1 MAERKETH
9 KNYLILIKIDDDDDF
24 LLGVD
29 WEEKASK
36 KSKETQENTTPI
48 RLIYI
53 IRGKKLPNSVQDV
66 VVVRSFVSFH
76 IYQRYCFI
84 ARGLLLF

>member
-9 KNYLILIKIDDDDDF
+9 KNYLILIKIDDDDF

-36 KSKETQENTTPI
+36 KQRNTRKYNTNSSN
-48 RLIYI
+48 IYYKREEI
-53 IRGKKLPNSVQDV
+53 T
-66 VVVRSFVSFH
+66 
-76 IYQRYCFI
+76 
-84 ARGLLLF
+84 

>member
-9 KNYLILIKIDDDDDF
+9 KNYLILIKIDDDDF

-36 KSKETQENTTPI
+36 KQRNTRKYNTYSSN
-48 RLIYI
+48 IYYKGEEI
-53 IRGKKLPNSVQDV
+53 T
-66 VVVRSFVSFH
+66 
-76 IYQRYCFI
+76 
-84 ARGLLLF
+84 